1 MKIQEMFVKHI
12 MAMQVSREWEINEIP
27 RYCRHR
33 DKVRM
38 HSLDPPGW

>member
-1 MKIQEMFVKHI
+1 MSDENSGNVCQAHNGHAGEQGVGD
-12 MAMQVSREWEINEIP
+12 P